1 VDDLVPFVG
10 AISAEGAIGGSIYD
24 WATMG
29 VDARRLFGE
38 LMAGLSPVV
47 D

>member
-1 VDDLVPFVG
+1 VG
-10 AISAEGAIGGSIYD
+10 ALVAERAIGGSIYD

-29 VDARRLFGE
+29 VDARRRFGE
-38 LMAGLSPVV
+38 LMAGPFPVV